1 MHQFAS
7 HYNIAIIAIYCIYF
21 STSSTLN
28 PCDLIMQSFP
38 LPKRRVNDGIVSNL
52 CRSKPLNCVRC
63 ECLLHLQLNQH
74 ITSYN
79 YKWLKCA
86 HRVCQTACTYKVTHT
101 YHTQSQEIQRYQES
115 KPFYGE
121 PSTFFLNLAIFMVDI
136 TNRGPI
142 FGAISCRVPG
152 IRTEWLPWNCL
163 ATAPAAWDLGW
174 LVIQPWLGALFSCQP
189 WGIPDGWW
197 NIPG

>member
-7 HYNIAIIAIYCIYF
+7 NYHIAIYIAIYCIYF

-28 PCDLIMQSFP
+28 PCDLIMRSFP

-86 HRVCQTACTYKVTHT
+86 HRVCQTVCTYKVTHT
-101 YHTQSQEIQRYQES
+101 HIIRNLRKSRDTKNQNH
-115 KPFYGE
+115 FTGE
-121 PSTFFLNLAIFMVDI
+121 PSTFFLKLAIFMVDI

-142 FGAISCRVPG
+142 FGAVMNRVGFQASARNGCHGTVWQQHQLLG
-152 IRTEWLPWNCL
+152 IW
-163 ATAPAAWDLGW
+163 
-174 LVIQPWLGALFSCQP
+174 
-189 WGIPDGWW
+189 DGW
-197 NIPG
+197 